1 MIQNNLTAI
10 ILQRLSCLEHTD
22 CIKEKLQLL
31 SEVKN
36 LPKFDTPFI
45 SEIEEYYNSKKERI
59 RLEKEQQNRF
69 NGGFDPELALQMALE
84 QSGFEFAAAE
94 NMEMTTEKN
103 FERKAF
109 ESCTSEELKEGEDQ
123 IRSLEKFLVDETHEC
138 SVCATDEKSYFLNI
152 LVITLFVLIA

>member
-1 MIQNNLTAI
+1 
-10 ILQRLSCLEHTD
+10 
-22 CIKEKLQLL
+22 
-31 SEVKN
+31 
-36 LPKFDTPFI
+36 
-45 SEIEEYYNSKKERI
+45 
-59 RLEKEQQNRF
+59 
-69 NGGFDPELALQMALE
+69 MALE

-138 SVCATDEKSYFLNI
+138 SVCATDEKK
-152 LVITLFVLIA
+152 LFFKYPCNHFICFDCLKDVYQKKNGEENV